1 MLILVEKQM
10 IRYTGKWPVRVSL
23 GLYEYGRCSAPFELT
38 EQTIRK
44 KRLRWSKGREDEQPS
59 ALRDTYRVQ

>member
-23 GLYEYGRCSAPFELT
+23 GLYEYGRCSAPPELAAW
-38 EQTIRK
+38 QGQR
-44 KRLRWSKGREDEQPS
+44 R
-59 ALRDTYRVQ
+59 